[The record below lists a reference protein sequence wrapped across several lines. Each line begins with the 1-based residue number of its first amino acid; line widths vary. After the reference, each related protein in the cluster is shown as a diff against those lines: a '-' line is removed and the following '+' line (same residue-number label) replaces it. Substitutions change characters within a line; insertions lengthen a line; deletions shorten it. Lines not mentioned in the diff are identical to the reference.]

1 MQLGAFA
8 IDDCGIFKFI
18 GGKVDRVFSFCS
30 KLPSESHV
38 HYIPVYLLICNIRTL
53 RLVILT
59 IGGEVLRE
67 RTS

>member
-38 HYIPVYLLICNIRTL
+38 HYIPVYLLICNILTM
-53 RLVILT
+53 RLVLLT
-59 IGGEVLRE
+59 IGGKVLRE

>member
-38 HYIPVYLLICNIRTL
+38 HYIPVYLLICNLTM

>member
-8 IDDCGIFKFI
+8 IDDCGILKFI
-18 GGKVDRVFSFCS
+18 RGKVDRVFSYCS

-38 HYIPVYLLICNIRTL
+38 HYIPVYLLICNM

>member
-38 HYIPVYLLICNIRTL
+38 HYIPVYLLICNILTM
-53 RLVILT
+53 RLVLLT